1 MMNAKKMSRSS
12 NLWII
17 LTAATVTVFM
27 VAGIITYLDYTD
39 KVSVSMQVKNMMLRD
54 NVKAI
59 KKDTGWG
66 FIHCTPTNGECGRL
80 E

>member
-1 MMNAKKMSRSS
+1 MMNAK
-12 NLWII
+12 WII

-27 VAGIITYLDYTD
+27 VAGIITYLDYTG

-54 NVKAI
+54 NVKAV
-59 KKDTGWG
+59 KKSTGWE
-66 FIHCTPTNGECGRL
+66 FTHCTPTNRECGRL